1 LLDRNPLNSG
11 APDSPEPAASGAL
24 QVPPPEVLA
33 PDNKPYGAGRYIGVL
48 PDGTPV
54 PRKKKEDC
62 RPSRTDEY
70 RAQRLERTRYR
81 TRQRKAGRRPGW
93 WSPDGVMAKLREGLP
108 VYAIIDEARKD
119 AGNRISLSSL
129 HADVRGWRKALP
141 AFDRDYKEMLALVP
155 NGVLPEEVWDAFF
168 EAMAE
173 FEGKVEHA
181 CAALGLGVG
190 PVYAMLDSRN
200 GKTYN
205 KRFAERFRIAEAPR
219 MGVIRTKYLRHAE
232 NGDGDKTVQ
241 QAILEVAMPAM
252 HGRKKTIAVE
262 GGIDLRLER
271 QSMEQAVARERA
283 LFAGR
288 EEKQLPAVPEPITID
303 VAALAVKESVG

>member
-1 LLDRNPLNSG
+1 MTS
-11 APDSPEPAASGAL
+11 ATEPAAPEGTVSGQL

-33 PDNKPYGAGRYIGVL
+33 PDGKPFGVGRYIGVL

-54 PRKKKEDC
+54 PRKKKENC

-70 RAQRLERTRYR
+70 RAQRLAQTRYR

-93 WSPDGVMAKLREGLP
+93 WNPDGVMARLREGLP
-108 VYAIIDEARKD
+108 VYAIIDQARKD

-129 HADVRGWRKALP
+129 HADIRGWRKALP

-155 NGVLPEEVWDAFF
+155 NGVLPEEAWDAFF
-168 EAMAE
+168 DAMAE

-205 KRFAERFRIAEAPR
+205 KKFAERFRIAEAPR

-232 NGDGDKTVQ
+232 DGDGDKNVQ
-241 QAILEVAMPAM
+241 QAILEVAMPAL
-252 HGRKKTIAVE
+252 HGRKKTVTVE

-271 QSMEQAVARERA
+271 QSMEQAAARERA
-283 LFAGR
+283 LFSGR
-288 EEKQLPAVPEPITID
+288 EEKQLPAAPEPITID
-303 VAALAVKESVG
+303 VAALAVKESVR

>member
-1 LLDRNPLNSG
+1 MNPS
-11 APDSPEPAASGAL
+11 EPAALEETGSGEL

-33 PDNKPYGAGRYIGVL
+33 PDNKPYGVGRYIGVL

-70 RAQRLERTRYR
+70 RARRLERTRYR

-93 WSPDGVMAKLREGLP
+93 WNPDGVMAKLREGLP
-108 VYAIIDEARKD
+108 VYAIIEEARKD
-119 AGNRISLSSL
+119 AGNRIALSSL
-129 HADVRGWRKALP
+129 HTDIRAWRQKLP
-141 AFDRDYKEMLALVP
+141 AFDRDYKAMLALVP
-155 NGVLPEEVWDAFF
+155 NGVLPEEAWDAFF

-190 PVYAMLDSRN
+190 PVYAMLDARN
-200 GKTYN
+200 GKTFN
-205 KRFAERFRIAEAPR
+205 KKFAERFRIAEAPR

-232 NGDGDKTVQ
+232 NGDGNPSVQ
-241 QAILEVAMPAM
+241 EKVLENAMPGL

-283 LFAGR
+283 LFSGR
-288 EEKQLPAVPEPITID
+288 EEKQLPAASEPITID
-303 VAALAVKESVG
+303 VAALAVKESV